1 MSSTKIKQLVFII
14 FFIVIN
20 LVISFSIT
28 YSLGVTNT
36 VIYRSV
42 TSMISEL
49 TYEMLIFMS
58 LAFIESSIYE
68 ILQIKYTQ
76 KKLIN

>member
-1 MSSTKIKQLVFII
+1 MSNTEIKQFLFII
-14 FFIVIN
+14 LFITIN

-28 YSLGVTNT
+28 YFFGITNT

-42 TSMISEL
+42 TSMISEV

-58 LAFIESSIYE
+58 LALIESSIYE
-68 ILQIKYTQ
+68 VSKVKFTTI
-76 KKLIN
+76 